1 MSNKNHQNTSDISE
15 QDMLMKAF
23 QNDFLK
29 IIVNNC
35 EGIYLVNHSTDSFQ
49 AIKCT
54 PFLDSLL
61 GQKGSYQEM
70 CQMLIFSK
78 ANSSHFINRAYMPF
92 IENGI
97 KEAKLYS
104 RRIHIDKMGRSI
116 TANFIYFPSGDPDKA
131 YVTISTSSVLVS
143 DEQMQQLHE
152 DVLKETYLYSMIVDL
167 DENICTNCYTS
178 QVNFSGQDRVEI
190 SFYNWRD
197 IIKKSFSDKDQ
208 LFFLQQT
215 DPVKI
220 RCQLDRD
227 NRFAFNI
234 RMHDLKDQYIWTRH
248 SILKIR
254 DIKNSHLMFVYT
266 VQDIDKEVKC
276 IEQYMISL
284 KNNEEQLPEE
294 AAPEP
299 QKGLLVSGVILDQV
313 EQDIRTHFAE
323 KITLKTLS
331 DKYYIN
337 SAYLGQL
344 FFKKYRI
351 SFNEFLA
358 RQRIENAAYLLGHT
372 DLPIHDIIEKVGYSS
387 THYFNRKFRE
397 IYKCTPGRYRRLEK
411 AMKQ

>member
-1 MSNKNHQNTSDISE
+1 MSTKNHTDTSGFSGQDIIPETFQNDISE
-15 QDMLMKAF
+15 
-23 QNDFLK
+23 
-29 IIVNNC
+29 IIFDKC
-35 EGIYLVNHSTDSFQ
+35 EGIYVIDHSTDTFQ

-70 CQMLIFSK
+70 CQKLIFSK
-78 ANSSHFINRAYMPF
+78 ANSNHFINRAYTPF

-97 KEAKLYS
+97 RDTKLYS
-104 RRIHIDKMGRSI
+104 RRVRIDQMGRSL
-116 TANFIYFPSGDPDKA
+116 TATFIYYPSADPDKA
-131 YVTISTSSVLVS
+131 YVTLSTSSAAVS
-143 DEQMQQLHE
+143 DEQMQRLHV
-152 DVLKETYLYSMIVDL
+152 DALKETYLYSMLVDL
-167 DENICTNCYTS
+167 DDNLCTNCYTS
-178 QVNFSGQDRVEI
+178 QIDFSGQDRVEI
-190 SFYNWRD
+190 SYYNWRD
-197 IIKKSFSDKDQ
+197 IIKKSFLDKDQ

-220 RCQLDRD
+220 RRQLDLD
-227 NRFAFNI
+227 KRFSFNI
-234 RMHDLKDQYIWTRH
+234 QMHDLKDQYIWTRH
-248 SILKIR
+248 TILRIR
-254 DIKNSHLMFVYT
+254 DVKNSHLMFIYT
-266 VQDIDKEVKC
+266 VQNIDKEMKC
-276 IEQYMISL
+276 IERQMMAAKTREDQPSQ
-284 KNNEEQLPEE
+284 ES
-294 AAPEP
+294 APEP
-299 QKGLLVSGVILDQV
+299 QKGLLVSGLILDQV
-313 EQDIRTHFAE
+313 EQEIRTHFAE

-358 RQRIENAAYLLGHT
+358 RQRIENAAHLLAHT